1 MNARV
6 WIAASLGALMGAMTF
21 AAGPLAWLSDNAAIA
36 FAQAT
41 LTYLLVPGLIV
52 AAAVGSLVPA
62 AVINALIHFAI
73 CFFVL
78 RFVPAFKSKS
88 LHDDTPFGA

>member
-1 MNARV
+1 MSARACV
-6 WIAASLGALMGAMTF
+6 ATSGGLLLGALTF
-21 AAGPLAWLSDNAAIA
+21 AAGPLAWLSDHAAIA
-36 FAQAT
+36 FIQAV

-62 AVINALIHFAI
+62 AVINALLHFAI

-78 RFVPAFKSKS
+78 RFIPAFK
-88 LHDDTPFGA
+88 P

>member
-1 MNARV
+1 
-6 WIAASLGALMGAMTF
+6 MGAMTF

-52 AAAVGSLVPA
+52 TAAVGSLVPA